1 MTAKF
6 FLLSVLFGF
15 VVSAVA
21 QSPVALSST
30 DKSILVDYSKLQGLG
45 TVEYLLLTEEKSS
58 NEIQNY
64 HIFVR
69 LPDGYS
75 KDSSITYPTVYLLD
89 GGTNFPMM
97 AAYYRYLRF
106 TEELPDLI
114 IVGISY
120 GTDDWKEGN
129 ARSFDYTAPAD
140 QAEHWGGAS
149 QFDQFIARKLMP
161 TIQSKYKVDGEQ
173 QILFGQSLGG
183 QFALYTSM
191 YGVTPFYAVIA
202 SNPAFHR
209 NLAFFKQTLKPSK
222 KRPMAFVSLAELDD
236 ERFRI
241 PAKDWQTFW
250 RKKNPPDWQLQFLE
264 LQGHN
269 HLSANPEVFRQG
281 LKWVLS
287 TQQG

>member
-1 MTAKF
+1 MTSKL
-6 FLLSVLFGF
+6 FLLCILFCF
-15 VVSAVA
+15 AVNACA
-21 QSPVALSST
+21 QSSGGKSS
-30 DKSILVDYSKLQGLG
+30 LVDYSKLQGLG
-45 TVEYLLLTEEKSS
+45 TVNYLLLTEEKSS

-75 KDSSITYPTVYLLD
+75 KDSATTYPTVYLLD

-97 AAYYRYLRF
+97 AAYYQYLRLM
-106 TEELPDLI
+106 EDLPEMI

-120 GTDDWKEGN
+120 GTDDWKKGN
-129 ARSFDYTAPAD
+129 ARSFDYTAPAE
-140 QAEHWGGAS
+140 QAGHWGGAS
-149 QFDQFIARKLMP
+149 KFDQFLAKKLMP
-161 TIQSKYKVDGEQ
+161 AIQRKYKVDVKR

-183 QFALYTSM
+183 QFALYNSM
-191 YGVTPFYAVIA
+191 YGEAPFYAVIA

-209 NLAFFKQTLKPSK
+209 NLEFFKQPLRPSE
-222 KRPMAFVSLAELDD
+222 KRPMAFVSLAEFDD

-241 PAKDWQTFW
+241 PAKEWQTFW
-250 RKKNPPDWQLQFLE
+250 KKEKPSDFKLQFLE

-281 LKWVLS
+281 LKWIFQRNQS
-287 TQQG
+287 RQ

>member
-1 MTAKF
+1 MTSKF
-6 FLLSVLFGF
+6 FLLCVLFCF
-15 VVSAVA
+15 AVGVFA
-21 QSPVALSST
+21 QSPAGKPIS
-30 DKSILVDYSKLQGLG
+30 VDYSKLQGLG

-58 NEIQNY
+58 NEMQNY
-64 HIFVR
+64 HVFVR
-69 LPDGYS
+69 LPDDYS
-75 KDSSITYPTVYLLD
+75 KDSAATYPTVYLLD

-106 TEELPDLI
+106 TEDLPDLI

-120 GTDDWKEGN
+120 GTGDWKKGN
-129 ARSFDYTAPAD
+129 ARSYDYTAPSD
-140 QAEHWGGAS
+140 QSEHWGGAS
-149 QFDQFIARKLMP
+149 KFDQFLATKLIP
-161 TIQSKYKVDGEQ
+161 TIQGKYKVDGER

-183 QFALYTSM
+183 QFALYSSM
-191 YGVTPFYAVIA
+191 YGVAPFYAVIA

-209 NLAFFKQTLKPSK
+209 NLEFFKQPLKPSK

-236 ERFRI
+236 QRFRL
-241 PAKDWQTFW
+241 PAKEWQTFW
-250 RKKNPPDWQLQFLE
+250 NKKNATDWKLHFLE

-287 TQQG
+287 KQQG